1 MHALYSAILLIFL
14 MPRSITSELCDRG
27 TGECK
32 ELTDTECPD
41 IFYNQHLIGAN
52 VKYCNEFE
60 DIVCC
65 PLPLNVQQRL
75 MVDET
80 RPYEKQCKRF
90 NEMRPTCRN
99 VPFIIGGTKAEAREF
114 PFMALVGSKERNKTE
129 VSWDC
134 GGTLIH
140 PRFVVTAAHCLV
152 TNEKKEQRLDPN
164 FDSPKFVVRLGE
176 LDYNS
181 TTDDAQPQDFGI
193 VNYVVHP
200 SYDDDEDGAYKHD
213 IAIIELDKNAT
224 INEYVAPACLPPS
237 SGNDNLQLTAAGW
250 GFTKNT
256 GSKSSHLRKVT
267 LDRFDDDLCI
277 SRLDLEID
285 RRTQFCAG
293 SINGNGD
300 TCNGDSGGPIFVQHP
315 NYNCLKILL
324 GVTSYGRI
332 CGKQGLPS
340 VYTKVHL
347 YTEWIETIVWA
358 E

>member
-1 MHALYSAILLIFL
+1 MHALWNVLLLIVVGV
-14 MPRSITSELCDRG
+14 RSELCDRG

-32 ELTDTECPD
+32 ELTDTDCPV
-41 IFYNQHLIGAN
+41 IFYNQHLIGDN
-52 VKYCNEFE
+52 VKYCDEFN

-65 PLPLNVQQRL
+65 PLSLNEQNKAPVP
-75 MVDET
+75 ET
-80 RPYEKQCKRF
+80 RPYEKQCKHF
-90 NEMRPTCRN
+90 NDIRPSCHTT
-99 VPFIIGGTKAEAREF
+99 PFIVGGTKAESREF
-114 PFMALVGSKERNKTE
+114 PFMALIGTKERNRTAIN
-129 VSWDC
+129 WDC

-152 TNEKKEQRLDPN
+152 TTETKEQRLDPN

-181 TTDDAQPQDFGI
+181 TTDDAQPQDFKV

-213 IAIIELDKNAT
+213 IAIIELDRNAT

-237 SGNDNLQLTAAGW
+237 SGNDNQQLTAAGW
-250 GFTKNT
+250 GFTEDA
-256 GSKSSHLRKVT
+256 GHKSSHLLKVT
-267 LDRFDDDLCI
+267 LERFDDDLCI
-277 SRLDLEID
+277 ARLSLDID
-285 RRTQFCAG
+285 TRTQLCAG
-293 SINGNGD
+293 TFRGHGD

-315 NYNCLKILL
+315 HYNCLKILI
-324 GVTSYGRI
+324 GVTSYGQI

-347 YTEWIETIVWA
+347 YTDWIENIVWA